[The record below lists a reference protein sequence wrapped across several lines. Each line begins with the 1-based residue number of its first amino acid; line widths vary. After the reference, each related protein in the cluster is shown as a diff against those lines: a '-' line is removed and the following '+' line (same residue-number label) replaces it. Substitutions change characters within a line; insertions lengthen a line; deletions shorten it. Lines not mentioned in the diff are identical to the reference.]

1 MSSML
6 PVLKEETDGEGSEEV
21 AASDSDEK
29 SQDEEAEKS
38 LAEII
43 DAYSE

>member
-1 MSSML
+1 MPSISPL
-6 PVLKEETDGEGSEEV
+6 LKEETDDEGTEEV
-21 AASDSDEK
+21 ATSDSDEK

-38 LAEII
+38 LSEII